1 MSEFEI
7 NDYILRQEA
16 LGMARDIFEE
26 AQRDAGD
33 SFDAEELRD
42 DMMDRAHEAADSH
55 NWVIYTFKAI
65 MICAHCDVS
74 RGEEFLEDM
83 GGIEP
88 GETFGGTAT
97 KIAYGE
103 MRARIEEELSEIIE
117 EWQEEHESED
127 V

>member
-1 MSEFEI
+1 MPDFEI

-33 SFDAEELRD
+33 SFDAEEARD
-42 DMMDRAHEAADSH
+42 EMMDRAHEHADGH
-55 NWVIYTFKAI
+55 NWVIYTYKAV

-74 RGEEFLEDM
+74 RGEEFLEDT
-83 GGIEP
+83 GGIER
-88 GETFGGTAT
+88 GETFDGIAT

-103 MRARIEEELSEIIE
+103 MRARIEDELSDLIE
-117 EWQEEHESED
+117 EWQEENESED